1 MPEMGGLRGLKG
13 CRGWGQRVQ
22 GLGCHVEGLSLE
34 KGHHRRV
41 FCERKCK
48 ITHTAGEAIWGLSG
62 WGVRGG
68 SPGGGRPG
76 GGRAGRGSPGGGC
89 PVCYL
94 ELGLRP
100 FSLAP
105 G

>member
-76 GGRAGRGSPGGGC
+76 RGQGWEGQPWRRLSSVLP
-89 PVCYL
+89 
-94 ELGLRP
+94 
-100 FSLAP
+100 
-105 G
+105 